1 MKGVDILKYFVMHLQ
16 NIHGYKGGIN
26 MGIFSDKP
34 KSIEENSEI
43 ISEIEFQII
52 NCQIKI
58 KEVM

>member
-1 MKGVDILKYFVMHLQ
+1 
-16 NIHGYKGGIN
+16 